1 MFYVLLS
8 VICSVSVSVLI
19 KFARHKGVD
28 TLQMLVWNY
37 PTAVL
42 LAYFIFSPDL
52 SSIHL
57 DEIPYSIF
65 LPLSFLMPAL
75 FVCIAYSIRYTGIIK
90 TEVAQRLS
98 LFIPLLAAY
107 FLFGETIGWGKLG
120 GIALGFIAI
129 LLCLSWT
136 PIQDASEHKKFLIY
150 PMIVFVGMGVIDV
163 LFKRLSQWEGIP
175 YGTLLFLVFFGAL
188 VFAFLYYCYLLWIR
202 KNRLDRR
209 SVYWGVGLGLLNFGN
224 ILFYLKAHQNIPDNP
239 SIVFTSMNIG
249 VIVLGALAGL
259 VLFGEKLSNLNKLG
273 ILIAILSVIIITY
286 A

>member
-1 MFYVLLS
+1 MYYVLLS

-19 KFARHKGVD
+19 KFARLRGVD
-28 TLQMLVWNY
+28 TLQMLFWNY
-37 PTAVL
+37 PIAVL
-42 LAYFIFSPDL
+42 LAFFVFSPTM
-52 SSIHL
+52 STIYL
-57 DEIPYSIF
+57 DAIPYSIL

-75 FVCIAYSIRYTGIIK
+75 FVCIVYSIQFTGIIK

-107 FLFGETIGWGKLG
+107 FLFGETLGWTKMS
-120 GIALGFIAI
+120 GIVLGFIAI
-129 LLCLSWT
+129 LLCLSRT
-136 PIQDASEHKKFLIY
+136 SLQTTSGHKNTLIY
-150 PMIVFVGMGVIDV
+150 PIVVFVGMGVVDV
-163 LFKRLSQWEGIP
+163 LFKRLSQWNEMS
-175 YGTLLFLVFFGAL
+175 YGTLLFIVFFGAL
-188 VFAFLYYCYLLWIR
+188 IFAFIFYCYLIWIR
-202 KNRLDRR
+202 KNRFDKR
-209 SVYWGVGLGLLNFGN
+209 SVYWGIGLGMLNFGN

-259 VLFGEKLSNLNKLG
+259 VLFGEKLNKFNKIG